1 MIHVACDKLP
11 TMGFLR
17 ALRNGEDD
25 DVDSLGEVAELIGIN
40 MYTVNTGYPLG
51 GFHCEHF

>member
-40 MYTVNTGYPLG
+40 MYKHWLSVRRIPL
-51 GFHCEHF
+51 